1 MQFDFM
7 SNQALITDTVKVHDL
22 EFELLLSPE
31 EISDGVDR
39 IASDVSRDFAGKT
52 PLCLAVLN
60 GAFMFMADFVRALS
74 FDPEITF
81 VKVSSYKAMQS
92 SGEVEKLIGLNADLK
107 DREVIVIEDIVDS
120 GHTIAYLDRW
130 LKSHGASK
138 VIFAALLY
146 KEDAYKYDIPI
157 TYTGFTIP
165 DRFVV
170 GYGLDYNG
178 YGRSLPGVYVL
189 RPNQSID

>member
-1 MQFDFM
+1 MN
-7 SNQALITDTVKVHDL
+7 NQALITDTVKVHDL
-22 EFELLLSPE
+22 EFELLFSPE
-31 EISDGVDR
+31 EIAGGVER
-39 IASDVSRDFAGKT
+39 IAHNVSKDFAGKK

-60 GAFMFMADFVRALS
+60 GAFMFMADFVRALD

-81 VKVSSYKAMQS
+81 VKVSSYKGMQS
-92 SGEVEKLIGLNADLK
+92 SGQVENMIGLNAEISG
-107 DREVIVIEDIVDS
+107 REVIVIEDIVDS
-120 GHTIAYLDRW
+120 GHTIAYLDNW
-130 LKSHGASK
+130 LRNHGALK
-138 VIFAALLY
+138 VAFAALLY
-146 KEDAYKYDIPI
+146 KQDAYKYDIPI

-189 RPNQSID
+189 RPTQSID